1 MGFFHSAFY
10 FAGRRRGTHTTSI
23 SMHRTHAD
31 FLSIS
36 VGRIVSETAAK
47 TKKNQRTNGYS
58 WESIECICPCV
69 ALFYFSTHARTRLD
83 GYFSATPWLIRFLLV
98 RLCFFLVHVF
108 GCVVLCVRCPY
119 LDSRFALPVFFLL
132 SLLGLLSVHYT
143 IKPIHYT
150 QITCIIYIYI
160 GTSLFYTIFSI
171 RCVAG
176 PGDACEVDG
185 VCVRA
190 RYMCNALQYLQV

>member
-58 WESIECICPCV
+58 WESIECICPRV

-98 RLCFFLVHVF
+98 RLCFFF
-108 GCVVLCVRCPY
+108 GSCVRLRCALRTLP
-119 LDSRFALPVFFLL
+119 LSRLSFRFASFFSALTAW
-132 SLLGLLSVHYT
+132 SLVCSLYHKANPLYTDYVHNLYLHWYISILHNILYSV
-143 IKPIHYT
+143 
-150 QITCIIYIYI
+150 CC
-160 GTSLFYTIFSI
+160 GAR
-171 RCVAG
+171 RCMRG
-176 PGDACEVDG
+176 
-185 VCVRA
+185 
-190 RYMCNALQYLQV
+190 